1 MVKKKS
7 FVNYYLENVVKD
19 ILLNI
24 GICLGICIIFFFIL
38 DKYREY

>member
-24 GICLGICIIFFFIL
+24 CSGICIIFFFIL